1 MDLAGKGEE
10 DDNSDRSTS
19 VSSQY
24 NAYNS
29 AKRNKEYYDKKVREA
44 KTDAE
49 KARYQAL
56 ADQAQATMDAN
67 VEDDPVSPY
76 SEGQMAL
83 RRAQR
88 YQEQVLAA
96 AENPL
101 ERVVTQAA
109 LSAGGMAPALLAAP
123 LTGGS
128 GTLAIMAA
136 QAAGGKAGELSARGV
151 SAQEALLR
159 GAASGAIEAVTE
171 KVPVSNLLNII
182 KGSGGATFLKNIA
195 RQAGIEA
202 TEESASYAL
211 NYAADKAA
219 RDPEATFSLEDLIN
233 SAAVGAVSGAGFGS
247 VGSAIGSV
255 RAPVSGSNTRATTTL
270 DANNNPLIQTT
281 REANLNN
288 SRQQATEAVQKAQES
303 LRQAA
308 ESSNTSAQETSFQPQ
323 ETPTEEVSLEQRK
336 ADYNARYADWQNRVR
351 QAQSTGDT
359 NAISQLQREI
369 ESLNQE
375 AAQIEQE
382 ERISSGQVSANFNAE
397 ENHIDQRDASSV
409 KSKNVKAFQFD
420 HPELHPY
427 YVEAAQALAE
437 DAEYSLYTQ
446 RAQKGQG
453 TVVKRS
459 EALEKAESYGLSR
472 QEVVKVCEDIIAD
485 KGQENYAAAKRVEM
499 VLDDMLSNGYVPN
512 EALGNP
518 DARVPANE
526 AYIRAKEN
534 ISGAIKQDSFE
545 AYKRDSALA
554 LELGEVTED
563 QLRQEWEASQVQNA
577 NDLPEGMGA
586 MSSGGAGAFDA
597 WQSTTPESGFHPI
610 NERAAAVTAEE
621 QGRAPIEVPT
631 RDQSGMLTSKTASTL
646 LNANITP
653 NQFTV
658 ELEDALARGD
668 FSRMAYS
675 DNRATNRAE
684 MTIREKGFQR
694 AKEDWLSDVRN
705 GKMGKDI
712 TALGITLY
720 NNAVNSGSTVEA
732 LDIASEMVSYGK
744 SVGQSLQA
752 FNIINKM
759 TPSGQ
764 LYAMAKTA
772 ENLDNQVKQNAK
784 IDPETGLPQY
794 EGVEIDPD
802 LAKQFLEAETDAER
816 ENIRQ
821 EIYRDIASQVPAT
834 WKDKFNAWRYL
845 AMLGNP
851 RTHIRN
857 ILGNAGF
864 MPVRMTK
871 NAIAASIEKV
881 AGVKSRTKSSLNLAS
896 KEDRALLQAGWN
908 DFLNVESTIKNEGK
922 WDDME
927 NQIDKY
933 RTIFKTKP
941 LEAARKANSTLLD
954 KEDMWFS
961 RPAYAGA
968 LAGYLKANKVTAA
981 DFMGDRISTEAKSA
995 AQEYAIK
1002 EAQKATYRDSNALSD
1017 FVSSASRLRN
1027 SKNPVAKGA
1036 SYLLEGVLPFKK
1048 TPANI
1053 ALRGVEYSPVGLLK
1067 GLTYDLSQVKKGNM
1081 GAAEAIDNIAAGFTG
1096 TGLVALGAFLASQG
1110 LVSGGGSGDD
1120 NQDQFDDLQGMQNY
1134 ALNIGDTNFTLD
1146 WLAPEALPFFVGV
1159 ELFDNIADGTSSEE
1173 GPFADAMDALGR
1185 IADPMLEMSMLQSL
1199 NDLIDNVRY
1208 SDNSMGA
1215 LAANA
1220 LTSYLSQFLPTLGGQ
1235 IERTFLEDTRQSTYV
1250 DRNSWVPKEIQLL
1263 LGQWGNKIP
1272 GIDYNQ
1278 QDYIDAWGRTEST
1291 GDNVLLRAFNNFI
1304 NPSYVSQRNT
1314 GDLETELQRLYDAG
1328 YEGVFP
1334 SRLKTS
1340 TKLDDKYLTA
1350 DQYSAYATTKGQES
1364 RTMLEGIITSPQYQ
1378 ALSDAEKANI
1388 VKKVYE
1394 FGTFSGKAAAGANT
1408 EEFDSWYGNL
1418 IEGRDKHGIS
1428 PTDYLTMYLG
1438 KNTINKDETMDN
1450 TQKGLT
1456 VASMID
1462 SNPNLNDDQKKYL
1475 KDKLKIYN
1483 MFPVDTGED
1492 SKYQQAINAGFTP
1505 EEAAENY
1512 KIVSEAKKYGEDST
1526 LDESEFERYMKE
1538 KMGIEKGTPE
1548 YNKYLAAYGS
1558 KSWKSVKAL
1567 IGDQTSSGHNGYTMS
1582 DERYSAAV
1590 NAGFD
1595 EATSKNLAIGRQ
1607 VADSEFGNGN
1617 GTLSKS
1623 ELTAYIKA
1631 NYPQDQWKSVFS
1643 VVGNKNWKNPFG

>member
-136 QAAGGKAGELSARGV
+136 QAAGGKAGELGARGV

-255 RAPVSGSNTRATTTL
+255 RAPVSGSNTSATTTL

-308 ESSNTSAQETSFQPQ
+308 ESSNTAAQETSFQPQ

-359 NAISQLQREI
+359 NAIPQLQREI

-453 TVVKRS
+453 TVVTRS

-534 ISGAIKQDSFE
+534 IPGAIKQDSFE

-586 MSSGGAGAFDA
+586 MSAGGAGAFDA

-621 QGRAPIEVPT
+621 QGRAPIEVPV
-631 RDQSGMLTSKTASTL
+631 RDQRGMLTSKTASTL

-772 ENLDNQVKQNAK
+772 EN
-784 IDPETGLPQY
+784 
-794 EGVEIDPD
+794 
-802 LAKQFLEAETDAER
+802 
-816 ENIRQ
+816 
-821 EIYRDIASQVPAT
+821 
-834 WKDKFNAWRYL
+834 
-845 AMLGNP
+845 
-851 RTHIRN
+851 
-857 ILGNAGF
+857 
-864 MPVRMTK
+864 
-871 NAIAASIEKV
+871 IE
-881 AGVKSRTKSSLNLAS
+881 
-896 KEDRALLQAGWN
+896 Q
-908 DFLNVESTIKNEGK
+908 
-922 WDDME
+922 
-927 NQIDKY
+927 
-933 RTIFKTKP
+933 
-941 LEAARKANSTLLD
+941 
-954 KEDMWFS
+954 
-961 RPAYAGA
+961 
-968 LAGYLKANKVTAA
+968 
-981 DFMGDRISTEAKSA
+981 
-995 AQEYAIK
+995 
-1002 EAQKATYRDSNALSD
+1002 
-1017 FVSSASRLRN
+1017 
-1027 SKNPVAKGA
+1027 
-1036 SYLLEGVLPFKK
+1036 
-1048 TPANI
+1048 
-1053 ALRGVEYSPVGLLK
+1053 
-1067 GLTYDLSQVKKGNM
+1067 
-1081 GAAEAIDNIAAGFTG
+1081 
-1096 TGLVALGAFLASQG
+1096 
-1110 LVSGGGSGDD
+1110 
-1120 NQDQFDDLQGMQNY
+1120 
-1134 ALNIGDTNFTLD
+1134 
-1146 WLAPEALPFFVGV
+1146 
-1159 ELFDNIADGTSSEE
+1159 
-1173 GPFADAMDALGR
+1173 
-1185 IADPMLEMSMLQSL
+1185 
-1199 NDLIDNVRY
+1199 
-1208 SDNSMGA
+1208 
-1215 LAANA
+1215 
-1220 LTSYLSQFLPTLGGQ
+1220 
-1235 IERTFLEDTRQSTYV
+1235 
-1250 DRNSWVPKEIQLL
+1250 
-1263 LGQWGNKIP
+1263 
-1272 GIDYNQ
+1272 
-1278 QDYIDAWGRTEST
+1278 
-1291 GDNVLLRAFNNFI
+1291 
-1304 NPSYVSQRNT
+1304 
-1314 GDLETELQRLYDAG
+1314 
-1328 YEGVFP
+1328 
-1334 SRLKTS
+1334 
-1340 TKLDDKYLTA
+1340 
-1350 DQYSAYATTKGQES
+1350 
-1364 RTMLEGIITSPQYQ
+1364 
-1378 ALSDAEKANI
+1378 
-1388 VKKVYE
+1388 
-1394 FGTFSGKAAAGANT
+1394 
-1408 EEFDSWYGNL
+1408 
-1418 IEGRDKHGIS
+1418 
-1428 PTDYLTMYLG
+1428 
-1438 KNTINKDETMDN
+1438 
-1450 TQKGLT
+1450 
-1456 VASMID
+1456 
-1462 SNPNLNDDQKKYL
+1462 
-1475 KDKLKIYN
+1475 
-1483 MFPVDTGED
+1483 
-1492 SKYQQAINAGFTP
+1492 
-1505 EEAAENY
+1505 
-1512 KIVSEAKKYGEDST
+1512 
-1526 LDESEFERYMKE
+1526 
-1538 KMGIEKGTPE
+1538 
-1548 YNKYLAAYGS
+1548 
-1558 KSWKSVKAL
+1558 
-1567 IGDQTSSGHNGYTMS
+1567 
-1582 DERYSAAV
+1582 
-1590 NAGFD
+1590 
-1595 EATSKNLAIGRQ
+1595 
-1607 VADSEFGNGN
+1607 
-1617 GTLSKS
+1617 
-1623 ELTAYIKA
+1623 
-1631 NYPQDQWKSVFS
+1631 
-1643 VVGNKNWKNPFG
+1643 